1 MVEVEVRKLSKPVV
15 QQIAAAARTLA
26 VGSSVVDRQ
35 VVEHAERTAAR
46 LDPVLADECRPVG
59 DGGALVLRGLQA
71 ADMPLGPTPPSWSE
85 SPRQATGPWDATLL
99 LIASVMGCP
108 FGWEGQQDGRLV
120 HDIVPSKGHEHEQ
133 TGASSSVVLSA
144 HTEDAFHPDRANL
157 LLLACLRNHD
167 AVPTR
172 LASVRHTRL
181 SAADRALLQRPTLP
195 ILPDDSYDEMDAAAA
210 SPPPQVATVWDGEGG
225 LGIRYDPAYTPLEHA
240 DAGYRAAYDRLTAE
254 LDRVAVDVTLAP
266 GEVLVID
273 NDVAVHGRR
282 RFRARYDGTDRWLK
296 RVSVRLP
303 SSDRP
308 AAEAAE
314 HGYGQRLI
322 DPFASS

>member
-1 MVEVEVRKLSKPVV
+1 MIEVRELSKPVAR
-15 QQIAAAARTLA
+15 QIEAAAQRLTVQSGVL
-26 VGSSVVDRQ
+26 DRSAAEQ
-35 VVEHAERTAAR
+35 AERAAAR
-46 LDPVLADECRPVG
+46 LDPALADECRPVG
-59 DGGALVLRGLQA
+59 DGGVLVLRGLPTA
-71 ADMPLGPTPPSWSE
+71 GVPIGPTPPSWSE
-85 SPRQATGPWDATLL
+85 APLETTSPWDATLL

-120 HDIVPSKGHEHEQ
+120 HDIVPSKGHEQEQ

-157 LLLACLRNHD
+157 LLLGCLRNDD

-181 SAADRALLQRPTLP
+181 SEDDRALLERPTLP
-195 ILPDDSYDEMDAAAA
+195 ILPDDSYAGLDDPAAAPA
-210 SPPPQVATVWDGEGG
+210 PPEVATVWDGDGG

-254 LDRVAVDVTLAP
+254 LDRVAVDVALAP

-273 NDVAVHGRR
+273 NDVAVHGRQP
-282 RFRARYDGTDRWLK
+282 FQARYDGTDRWIK
-296 RVSVRLP
+296 RVSVRVP
-303 SSDRP
+303 RSDRP
-308 AAEAAE
+308 PTEADE

-322 DPFASS
+322 DPLASS

>member
-1 MVEVEVRKLSKPVV
+1 MVEVRELSQPVARQIEEAAQRLTV
-15 QQIAAAARTLA
+15 QGGVIDRSAAEQT
-26 VGSSVVDRQ
+26 
-35 VVEHAERTAAR
+35 ERTAAR
-46 LDPVLADECRPVG
+46 LDPALADECRPVG
-59 DGGALVLRGLQA
+59 DGGVLVLRGLRA
-71 ADMPLGPTPPSWSE
+71 GDMAVGPTPPSWSE
-85 SPRQATGPWDATLL
+85 SPREAMCPWDATLL

-120 HDIVPSKGHEHEQ
+120 HDIVPTKGHEHEQ
-133 TGASSSVVLSA
+133 TGASSTVVLSA

-157 LLLACLRNHD
+157 LLLACLRNRD

-181 SAADRALLQRPTLP
+181 SAEDRALLERPTLP
-195 ILPDDSYDEMDAAAA
+195 ILPDDSYAGTDEPAAAA
-210 SPPPQVATVWDGEGG
+210 PPEVATVWDGDAG

-240 DAGYRAAYDRLTAE
+240 DARYRAAYDRLTAE

-273 NDVAVHGRR
+273 NDVAVHGRKP
-282 RFRARYDGTDRWLK
+282 FRARYDGTDRWLK
-296 RVSVRLP
+296 RVSVRLRR
-303 SSDRP
+303 SDRP
-308 AAEAAE
+308 RAEAAE

-322 DPFASS
+322 DPLASS

>member
-1 MVEVEVRKLSKPVV
+1 MVEVRELGGPVAR
-15 QQIAAAARTLA
+15 QIEEAAQRLTAESSVIDRLA
-26 VGSSVVDRQ
+26 VDR
-35 VVEHAERTAAR
+35 AEQTAAR
-46 LDPVLADECRPVG
+46 LDPGLADECRPVG
-59 DGGALVLRGLQA
+59 DGGVLVLRGLPTA
-71 ADMPLGPTPPSWSE
+71 GMPVGPTPPTWAQ
-85 SPRQATGPWDATLL
+85 SPREATGQWDATLL

-157 LLLACLRNHD
+157 LLLACLRND
-167 AVPTR
+167 DEVPTR

-181 SAADRALLQRPTLP
+181 SAEDRALLERPTLP
-195 ILPDDSYDEMDAAAA
+195 ILPDDSYAGIDEPDAAPA
-210 SPPPQVATVWDGEGG
+210 PPQVATVWDGDCG

-240 DAGYRAAYDRLTAE
+240 VAGYRAAYDRLTAE
-254 LDRVAVDVTLAP
+254 LDRVAVDVALAP

-273 NDVAVHGRR
+273 NDVAVHGRQP
-282 RFRARYDGTDRWLK
+282 FRARYDGTDRWLK
-296 RVSVRLP
+296 RVSVRV
-303 SSDRP
+303 SHSDRP
-308 AAEAAE
+308 PAEAAE

-322 DPFASS
+322 DPLASS

>member
-1 MVEVEVRKLSKPVV
+1 MVEVRDLSRPVA
-15 QQIAAAARTLA
+15 QQIASAARTLA

-35 VVEHAERTAAR
+35 VMEQADRTAAR
-46 LDPVLADECRPVG
+46 LAPVLADDCGPVG

-71 ADMPLGPTPPSWSE
+71 ADLPLGPTPPSWSE
-85 SPRQATGPWDATLL
+85 APRQATGSWDATLL
-99 LIASVMGCP
+99 LIASVMGAP

-181 SAADRALLQRPTLP
+181 SAADRALLEQPTLP
-195 ILPDDSYDEMDAAAA
+195 ILPDDSYDEADGSADASAA
-210 SPPPQVATVWDGEGG
+210 PQVATVWDGEGG

-273 NDVAVHGRR
+273 NDVAVHGRQP
-282 RFRARYDGTDRWLK
+282 FQARYDGTDRWLK

-303 SSDRP
+303 SRARP

-322 DPFASS
+322 DPLAYS